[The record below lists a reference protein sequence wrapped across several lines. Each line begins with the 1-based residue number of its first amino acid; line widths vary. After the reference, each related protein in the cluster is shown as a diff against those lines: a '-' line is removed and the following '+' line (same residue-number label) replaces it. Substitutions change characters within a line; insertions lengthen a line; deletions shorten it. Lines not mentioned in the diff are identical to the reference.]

1 MPITIDPPLGTP
13 LIVTEGGNA
22 LSLTVGVTADI
33 LDLSPSVTLD
43 VTTNSNEISLNATT
57 LTLNAANPTANL
69 TISAP
74 DDATLEADRNA
85 AVNIALSPNIQ
96 LPPLVTV
103 PPLAVPLTISDP
115 AALPQLSITPTSAEV
130 TEGGAS
136 AALTIAL
143 PDTVV
148 PLPPVA
154 VTLTPGEDVDLGQGA
169 GAAVTVNLA
178 ATTPT
183 TVNITAVADGIV
195 EASPEISNI
204 GIALADPALASVI
217 ALPLT
222 TLPVTVTD
230 ALLPGLPSISI
241 TPTST
246 EVTEGGAS
254 AALTIALPDTPVAL
268 PPIALTLTP
277 GEDVDLGQGAG
288 TPVTVNLA
296 DTTPTTVNITAVAD
310 GIVEASPEI
319 SNIGIAL
326 ADPALASVIALP
338 LTTLPVTVT
347 DALLPEL
354 PTLSITPAN
363 GVVNITEGQTSDTLS
378 IALSGIPAAPVTLT
392 LTPSNNQ
399 IDLGAGAGQ
408 PATLNFTLDNAL
420 TPQVISLTAVA
431 DGIVEDAQSSTITV
445 STDAAGLVNVSLP
458 PVTVNITDSN
468 LLRLP
473 GLVINPSPLDGIPL
487 TEGEAPQTLELALNI
502 APPVPVAVT
511 LTPDNDE
518 VDLGV
523 GAGVPLTLN
532 FAGDATAL
540 VPQTVTITAV
550 DDGIVEGL
558 QTTTITTS
566 INTTDP
572 GFAGLDIPSFSVDIT
587 DSVTGEPDPGAP
599 DPIVPNPGNSGIP
612 GLIQGPNDIFTV
624 QGSPGQEVVLQFDL
638 GTSNTSFLNEIGVF
652 VVDDA
657 QGSIDGIAPGQ
668 PNYLQAALNNAQ
680 PIFSV
685 LPDANSLLG
694 DVNLSRQLSF
704 EAGTQLGFYLVQ
716 GSTAAA
722 AQANLAAG
730 QTPPNV
736 LFGSPS
742 FNANGVDY
750 LETSALSNGGFT
762 LAWRD
767 QQGGSDQSFNNVVLT
782 AQATTNSTLP
792 VGTQLQQTAQLEL
805 IDLRAQAG
813 QVVNFNFGI
822 NSEARYNNTIGLYVV
837 EDEQGTITDQ
847 LTGAR
852 LTPGQAGYAE
862 AAIRQTAFV
871 SELQSNREATGQS
884 QLNGGA
890 IYAPYIIA
898 NGTQSEFLASNPVN
912 QGNGE
917 DVPLAYFAYQGINQ
931 DAVDHVRVL
940 GNNTFGFEDLFGGGD
955 NDFNDLV
962 FQVTIT

>member
-57 LTLNAANPTANL
+57 LTLNATNPTANL

-148 PLPPVA
+148 PLPPIA
-154 VTLTPGEDVDLGQGA
+154 LTLTPGEDVDLGQGA
-169 GAAVTVNLA
+169 GTPVTVNLA
-178 ATTPT
+178 DTTPT

-296 DTTPTTVNITAVAD
+296 DTTPTTVNITAVTD

-347 DALLPEL
+347 DALLPGL
-354 PTLSITPAN
+354 PSISITPTSTEVTEGGASAALTIALPDTPVALPPIALTLTPGEDVDLGQGAGTPVTVNLAATTPTTVNITAVADGIVEDSPEISNIDIAFADPALSDLIALPLTTLPVAVTDASLLGLPSISITPAD
-363 GVVNITEGQTSDTLS
+363 GVVNITEGETSDTFS
-378 IALSGIPAAPVTLT
+378 IALSGVPVAPVTLT
-392 LTPSNNQ
+392 LTPSNDQ

-408 PATLNFTLDNAL
+408 STTLNFTLDNAL
-420 TPQVISLTAVA
+420 TPQVVSLTAVA

-445 STDAAGLVNVSLP
+445 TTDAADLVNVSLP

-468 LLRLP
+468 LLGLP
-473 GLVINPSPLDGIPL
+473 GIVINPSPLDGIPL
-487 TEGEAPQTLELALNI
+487 TEGDDPKTLELALNI
-502 APPVPVAVT
+502 APPVPVTLT
-511 LTPDNDE
+511 LTPDNE
-518 VDLGV
+518 QVDLGG
-523 GAGVPLTLN
+523 GAGIPLTLN

-540 VPQTVTITAV
+540 VPQTISISAV
-550 DDGIVEGL
+550 DDGIVEGP

-572 GFAGLDIPSFSVDIT
+572 GFAGLNIPNFTIDIT
-587 DSVTGEPDPGAP
+587 DSGD
-599 DPIVPNPGNSGIP
+599 GNSGTGGSGVS
-612 GLIQGPNDIFTV
+612 GLIQGSNDIFTV

-638 GTSNTSFLNEIGVF
+638 GQSNTSFFNEIGVY

-657 QGSIDGIAPGQ
+657 QGTINGIAPGQ
-668 PNYLQAALNNAQ
+668 PNYLEAALNNAQ

-685 LPDANSLLG
+685 LPDSNGLLSN
-694 DVNLSRQLSF
+694 VSLSRQLSF
-704 EAGTQLGFYLVQ
+704 EAGTQLGLYLVQ
-716 GSTAAA
+716 DSTAAA
-722 AQANLAAG
+722 VRADLAAG
-730 QTPPNV
+730 QTLPNV
-736 LFGSPS
+736 FFGSPS

-750 LETSALSNGGFT
+750 LETSTLNNGGFT

-767 QQGGSDQSFNNVVLT
+767 QQGGSNQSFNNVVLT
-782 AQATTNSTLP
+782 AQALTNSTLP

-822 NSEARYNNTIGLYVV
+822 IAKR
-837 EDEQGTITDQ
+837 DIT
-847 LTGAR
+847 TR
-852 LTPGQAGYAE
+852 LGCTW
-862 AAIRQTAFV
+862 
-871 SELQSNREATGQS
+871 SKMNK
-884 QLNGGA
+884 
-890 IYAPYIIA
+890 
-898 NGTQSEFLASNPVN
+898 
-912 QGNGE
+912 
-917 DVPLAYFAYQGINQ
+917 
-931 DAVDHVRVL
+931 VRL
-940 GNNTFGFEDLFGGGD
+940 PTS
-955 NDFNDLV
+955 
-962 FQVTIT
+962 

>member
-169 GAAVTVNLA
+169 GTPVTVNLA
-178 ATTPT
+178 DTTPT

-288 TPVTVNLA
+288 AAVTVDLA
-296 DTTPTTVNITAVAD
+296 NGTPTTVNITAVND

-468 LLRLP
+468 LLGLP

-750 LETSALSNGGFT
+750 LETSALSNGGFS

-767 QQGGSDQSFNNVVLT
+767 QPGGQSFNNVVLT